1 LAIGKIILNL
11 LGITV
16 SDFMIAGLTFWLYV
30 PIMRLLGKS
39 GARTVSKL
47 AALLLAAIAVMMV
60 RKGVM
65 LLLAD
70 GFKIVQ

>member
-1 LAIGKIILNL
+1 
-11 LGITV
+11 V
-16 SDFMIAGLTFWLYV
+16 IAGLTFWLYV

-47 AALLLAAIAVMMV
+47 AALLLAAVAVMMV

-65 LLLAD
+65 LLLVG
-70 GFKIVQ
+70 GFKIAQ